1 MISNL
6 YKRFADGYFKK
17 IVFGTLKVHY
27 PDGDEKVYGS
37 GDEPRYSL
45 HVKSNNFFKRL
56 MLYGDIGFAE
66 SYIDEEFECDDL
78 TGVIYL
84 ALLNSE
90 HLGVRSDHSKRS
102 TFTNLFPYMNKVKH
116 RLRKNSKTKARKN
129 ISDHYDLSNDFY
141 KLMLDETMMYSSAI
155 FEKKED
161 SLHVAQKKKITHL
174 ADKLKLK
181 KGDRVLEIGSGWG
194 AMALHL
200 AQERGCKV
208 TTVTLSHE
216 QKKLCEERFTAHEVE
231 EQIDILLKDYRDLEG
246 TFDAII
252 AVEMFEAVGKEYFDI
267 FFKKCESLLKPSG
280 ILALQVITMPD
291 NRYEEYARSTDF
303 IQKYIFPGGH
313 LPSVER
319 ILRSTSRHTRLNLLH
334 MEEFTEDYAKTLN
347 IWHENFMQKLDE
359 IQALGFDKYFI
370 RMWKLYLNYCEA
382 AFLSRNINLVQ
393 VTFTRDQNIHIN
405 KGLVA

>member
-1 MISNL
+1 MLRNW
-6 YKRFADGYFKK
+6 YKKFADSYFKK
-17 IVFGTLKVHY
+17 IVIGTLKVRY
-27 PDGDEKVYGS
+27 PDGEECAYGS
-37 GDEPRYSL
+37 GETPCYAL
-45 HVKSNNFFKRL
+45 HVKSPNLFKRL

-66 SYIDEEFECDDL
+66 SYMDEEFTCDDL

-90 HLGVRSDHSKRS
+90 YLGVKSDHAKRS
-102 TFTNLFPYMNKVKH
+102 RLTNLFPYTNKIKH
-116 RLRKNSKTKARKN
+116 ALRKNSKTKARKN

-155 FEKKED
+155 FEKSDD

-174 ADKLKLK
+174 ADKLNLK

-200 AQERGCKV
+200 AQEKGCHV

-216 QKKLCEERFTAHEVE
+216 QKRLCEERFDAHNMQA
-231 EQIDILLKDYRDLEG
+231 QIEIFLKDYRDLDG

-267 FFKKCESLLKPSG
+267 FFKKCEALLKPSG
-280 ILALQVITMPD
+280 ILALQIIIMPD
-291 NRYEEYARSTDF
+291 QRYDEYTKSTDF

-313 LPSVER
+313 LPSLER
-319 ILRSTSRHTRLNLLH
+319 ILQTTSKHTRFNLLT

-347 IWHENFMQKLDE
+347 IWHKNFTDKLDE
-359 IQALGFDKYFI
+359 VKALGFDDYFI
-370 RMWKLYLNYCEA
+370 RMWKMYLCYCEA